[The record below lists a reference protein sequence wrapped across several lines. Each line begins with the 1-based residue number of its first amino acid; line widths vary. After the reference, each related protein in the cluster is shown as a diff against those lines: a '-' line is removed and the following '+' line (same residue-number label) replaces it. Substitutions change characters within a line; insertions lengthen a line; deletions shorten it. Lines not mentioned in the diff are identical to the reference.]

1 MEDILLNSISLQ
13 LHQHPDLEE
22 LPIYTDRVNQDFKVP
37 ALYVYL
43 AYAQNRKGLRN
54 KEVLME
60 KTTYSFFILY
70 KNGKDEMYQ
79 QDALDKYQI
88 IRKIFRY
95 LNVVDPTTGEVRIFQ
110 VDDIDLAFSDT
121 AMTVTLRFKIPYK
134 IVKVLETVKALK
146 HNIIMKEE
154 N

>member
-1 MEDILLNSISLQ
+1 MEDILINSISLQ
-13 LHQHPDLEE
+13 LHQDEE
-22 LPIYTDRVNQDFKVP
+22 LKDLPIYIDRVNQDFKVP

-54 KEVLME
+54 REVLHE
-60 KTTYSFFILY
+60 KTSYSFFILY

-79 QDALDKYQI
+79 RDALDKYRI
-88 IRKIFRY
+88 IKKIFRY
-95 LNVVDPTTGEVRIFQ
+95 LYVTNPETGEVYTFQ

-121 AMTVTLRFKIPYK
+121 AMTVTLRFKIPYR
-134 IVKVLETVKALK
+134 IVYDLETVKSLEHK
-146 HNIIMKEE
+146 IIMKEE